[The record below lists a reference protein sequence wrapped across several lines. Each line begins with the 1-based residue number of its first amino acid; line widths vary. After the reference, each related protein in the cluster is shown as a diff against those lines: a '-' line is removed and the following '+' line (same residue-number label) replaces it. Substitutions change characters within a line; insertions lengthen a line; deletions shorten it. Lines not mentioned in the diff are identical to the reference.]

1 MQDYIVLSDSNCE
14 LSEALRK
21 RFGMTD
27 YLPAHFV
34 TPDHVDHLADM
45 DWKLYPDHKEFYRQL
60 TNKKLE
66 FSTAPASPE
75 ECKAK
80 FRPYLEKGI
89 DIIFISLSSAL
100 SGTYSFLMA
109 AKKDLDIE
117 FPDRK
122 IAIID
127 SMRYSVA
134 VGMLVAKSCEM
145 HQAGVSFDDNVAWIE
160 ENKRKIHE
168 MGPMDDLFFLS
179 RKGRVAKSAAFM
191 GTLVGVK
198 PLGDFD
204 AFGMTAVLAKVMGI
218 NKAIDVTVEYVKR
231 TIVHPEEQIIWLA
244 HTDREKNALTLQKRL
259 IEAVHPKETILITC
273 NLSTAINVGPGLAA
287 CYYYGNEILE
297 GNEAE
302 KAVFASI
309 LGTK

>member
-14 LSEALRK
+14 LSKSLRD

-27 YLPAHFV
+27 YLCAHFV

-45 DWKLYPDHKEFYRQL
+45 DWKIYPNRKDFYRQL
-60 TNKKLE
+60 ADKKLE
-66 FSTAPASPE
+66 FSTSPASPE

-89 DIIFISLSSAL
+89 DIIFIAISSAL
-100 SGTYSFLMA
+100 SGTYSFLLA
-109 AKKDLDIE
+109 AKKDLEIE
-117 FPDRK
+117 FPDRR

-127 SMRYSVA
+127 SLRYSVA
-134 VGMLVAKSCEM
+134 VGMLVAKACEM
-145 HQAGVSFDDNVAWIE
+145 RHEGVSFEQNVAWIE
-160 ENKRKIHE
+160 ANKRRIHE

-179 RKGRVAKSAAFM
+179 RKGRVAKSAALM

-198 PLGDFD
+198 PLGDFN
-204 AFGMTAVLAKVMGI
+204 AEGMTSVLAKVMGI
-218 NKAIDVTVEYVKR
+218 NKAIETTVEYVKR
-231 TIVHPEEQIIWLA
+231 TIVNPEEQIVWIA
-244 HTDREKNALTLQKRL
+244 HTDREKNALMLQKRL
-259 IEAVHPKETILITC
+259 TEVVHPKETIVIEC
-273 NLSTAINVGPGLAA
+273 NPSTAINVGPGLAA
-287 CYYYGNEILE
+287 CYYYGNEILA

-309 LGTK
+309 LGA